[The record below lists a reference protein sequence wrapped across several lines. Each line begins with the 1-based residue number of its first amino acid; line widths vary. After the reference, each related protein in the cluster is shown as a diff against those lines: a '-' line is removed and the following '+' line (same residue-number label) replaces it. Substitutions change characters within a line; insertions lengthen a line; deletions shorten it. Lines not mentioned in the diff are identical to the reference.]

1 MSKNKEE
8 LMRFLENLDKD
19 NIHFRAHFYEKREFD
34 RKYLTEE
41 LIISALK
48 DTNKLIGFQDQ
59 SKTNNEK
66 YRIGIKLS
74 NEYTLVIICE
84 LTDKD
89 LYIKT
94 AWKTSRKWQKAT
106 QK

>member
-1 MSKNKEE
+1 MNKNASEVKEMLKNIKKE
-8 LMRFLENLDKD
+8 DIHFKKHFYDKQKEDRPYLNENLIIDSLR
-19 NIHFRAHFYEKREFD
+19 NISNF
-34 RKYLTEE
+34 L
-41 LIISALK
+41 
-48 DTNKLIGFQDQ
+48 GVQDQ
-59 SKTNNEK
+59 SKRNIEK

-74 NEYTLVIICE
+74 NEYDLVVIIE
-84 LTDKD
+84 IENKG